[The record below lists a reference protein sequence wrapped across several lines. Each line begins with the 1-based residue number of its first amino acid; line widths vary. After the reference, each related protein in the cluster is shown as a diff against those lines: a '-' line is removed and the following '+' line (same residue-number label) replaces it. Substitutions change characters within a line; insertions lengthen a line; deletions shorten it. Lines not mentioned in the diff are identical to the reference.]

1 MQKVG
6 HKVRVVND
14 LAAFTSIGAE
24 TMVYRE
30 VPGAQHN
37 VLLPWEQQGATELGK
52 MMGWLLKQRRT
63 APADLPSAEKA
74 LAAWGK
80 QFGWRP
86 AGPLGK
92 YAAAT
97 KH

>member
-1 MQKVG
+1 VAVREIEKVG

-37 VLLPWEQQGATELGK
+37 VLLPWQRQGATELGK
-52 MMGWLLKQRRT
+52 MMGWLLKHRRAT
-63 APADLPSAEKA
+63 PADLP
-74 LAAWGK
+74 AA
-80 QFGWRP
+80 
-86 AGPLGK
+86 
-92 YAAAT
+92 
-97 KH
+97 